1 MRNKKSIS
9 KPILEK
15 ITITIVVIIL
25 VCLAIWFGIRFLISR
40 PYFRVTRILTNYE
53 LDLGEFDELKGANIF
68 NINLKRIQDKIAA
81 RDPYIRSVYV
91 TKRLPN
97 EIYIRIEKRVPQARI
112 DLGRIFLVDQ
122 AGFLLYSK
130 NAELEEKL
138 PLITGLRYRIPY
150 PLSGR
155 AYNIAELKLA
165 LSLIKEFGQT
175 NLSRRCKIDQLD
187 VSIIANASFF
197 LENGPQIKIGDSL
210 IKERIQMLEAF
221 LKHFNWDLSKIAYI
235 DLRFKEPAVKQK

>member
-15 ITITIVVIIL
+15 ITKTGVVIIL
-25 VCLAIWFGIRFLISR
+25 VCLAIYFGIRFLISR

-68 NINLKRIQDKIAA
+68 NLNLKRIQDKVAA
-81 RDPYIRSVYV
+81 RDSYIRSVYV

-97 EIYIRIEKRVPQARI
+97 EIYIHIEKRTPQARI

-122 AGFLLYSK
+122 AGVLLYSK

-138 PLITGLRYRIPY
+138 PFITGLRYRIPY
-150 PLSGR
+150 PLLGR

-187 VSIIANASFF
+187 VSSITNASFS

-210 IKERIQMLEAF
+210 IKERIKMLEVF
-221 LKHFNWDLSKIAYI
+221 LKQFNWDLSKIAYI
-235 DLRFKEPAVKQK
+235 DLRFKETVVKQK

>member
-1 MRNKKSIS
+1 
-9 KPILEK
+9 
-15 ITITIVVIIL
+15 
-25 VCLAIWFGIRFLISR
+25 
-40 PYFRVTRILTNYE
+40 VTRILSNYD
-53 LDLGEFDELKGANIF
+53 LDLGEFYELKGANIF

-81 RDPYIRSVYV
+81 RDSYIRSVYV

-187 VSIIANASFF
+187 VSSIANASFF

-210 IKERIQMLEAF
+210 IKERIKMLEVF